1 MAGRAGRTGI
11 DTKGESV
18 CFSVYSTSSRILLNN
33 QFVICVCRDLCVI
46 SFLFLVHSFLFA
58 LSVGITI
65 SFILICIFFS

>member
-18 CFSVYSTSSRILLNN
+18 CFSVYSTSRILLNN
-33 QFVICVCRDLCVI
+33 QSVICVCRDLCVI
-46 SFLFLVHSFLFA
+46 SFLFLVRSFLFA

>member
-18 CFSVYSTSSRILLNN
+18 RFSVYSSSSRILLNN

-46 SFLFLVHSFLFA
+46 CFLVLVHSFILLFQ
-58 LSVGITI
+58 LV
-65 SFILICIFFS
+65 